1 MSTEVQIIVTLSL
14 LIWVAPFIARV
25 LHFPTTPIE
34 IILGAVAGAF
44 GLFGDGHNKLFELV
58 AEFGFLYLMFV
69 AGLEVNVK
77 KLLKTDSA
85 TLKAGTAY
93 IALLYALS
101 VLIAYQLGMSFVF
114 MVIFPLISVG
124 LIAALSKE
132 YGKDTPWIRLTITIG
147 ILGELVSIVVLTLAS
162 AGIHYGVGFEFFSKI
177 TILVAF
183 IVLLTL
189 FYYALH
195 LLFWWYP
202 EIRNLMMPY
211 FDTKEQD
218 IRLSMAMLFLMLAI
232 MIYLG
237 LEVAFGAFIAG
248 VFIATFFAHKEDLEG
263 KLSSFGFGFLIPIF
277 FIYVG
282 SSFPLE
288 ALQKEGLVLLA
299 FIITAVMIFI
309 RVVSSLVFVRTYGLK
324 NSILLAFSQA
334 MPLTLLIAV
343 ATIAYHANSIDRFNY
358 EAFVLASLLEVLI
371 SMAAIKLIT
380 VFSERRG
387 VSVAKEERNGK

>member
-1 MSTEVQIIVTLSL
+1 MTPEVQIIVTLSL
-14 LIWVAPFIARV
+14 LIWVAPFLARI

-34 IILGAVAGAF
+34 IVLGAAAGAL
-44 GLFGDGHNKLFELV
+44 GLLGSGHNELFELI

-77 KLLKTDSA
+77 KLLKTDPS
-85 TLKAGTAY
+85 TLKAGLAY
-93 IALLYALS
+93 LGLLYALS
-101 VLIAYQLGMSFVF
+101 ILIAYQLGMSFVF

-132 YGKDTPWIRLTITIG
+132 YGKETPWVRLSLTIG
-147 ILGELVSIVVLTLAS
+147 ILGELVSIIVLTLAS

-177 TILVAF
+177 TILVIF
-183 IVLLTL
+183 IVLLIL
-189 FYYALH
+189 FYYLLH

-218 IRLSMAMLFLMLAI
+218 IRLSMAMLFIMLAI

-248 VFIATFFAHKEDLEG
+248 VFIATFFAHKEDLET

-282 SSFPLE
+282 SSFPLD
-288 ALQKEGLVLLA
+288 ALKKEGLVMLA
-299 FIITAVMIFI
+299 AIITAIMIFV
-309 RVVSSLVFVRTYGLK
+309 RLVSSLVFVRKEGLK
-324 NSILLAFSQA
+324 NGVLLAFSQS

-343 ATIAYHANSIDRFNY
+343 ATIAYHAKSIDRFNY
-358 EAFVLASLLEVLI
+358 EAFVLASLLEVLV
-371 SMAAIKLIT
+371 SMAAIKAIT
-380 VFSERRG
+380 SFAHEKR
-387 VSVAKEERNGK
+387 